1 MNSLHRIYNKSS
13 IDMQDVGDETVDL
26 VVTSPPYPMVEMWD
40 DCFKAQNIFVEQAF
54 ENKLYFQAWLEMHY
68 VLEEVWKEVVRVV
81 KPGGFVCINI
91 GDATRTFDG
100 NFQLFSSHSRIIQYF
115 IQNGFVCLPDI
126 LWRKRTNAPN
136 KFMGS
141 GMYPAGAYVTF
152 EHENILIFRKG
163 GKRTFTD
170 EEKKIRQESAY
181 FYNERN
187 IWFSD
192 VWDILGTSQKGI
204 KGSRE
209 RSGAYPFEIPY
220 RLINMYSIKGDTVL
234 DPFGGL
240 GTTLMASILSER
252 NSISFEIDKSLCE
265 YMVQRV
271 TDEKDWCKKISDR
284 LDAQGLHIKSE
295 KEKGKDKFYFNE
307 SLNRE
312 VKTKQEIKI
321 VFNIPYQYHIE
332 KGKNNYDTELEI
344 EYQNYFKYIKEIEE
358 KEMLLCYQI

>member
-1 MNSLHRIYNKSS
+1 MNTIHKVYNQSS
-13 IDMQDVGDETVDL
+13 VDMKVIKDDSVDL

-40 DCFKAQNIFVEQAF
+40 ECFKSQNIFIEQAF
-54 ENKLYFQAWLEMHY
+54 EKKMYYQAWIEMHNI
-68 VLEEVWKEVVRVV
+68 LEKVWKEIVRVV

-100 NFQLFSSHSRIIQYF
+100 NFQLFSNHSRIIQYF
-115 IQNGFVCLPDI
+115 ISNGFVCLPDI

-163 GKRTFTD
+163 EKRLFSE

-187 IWFSD
+187 MWFSD
-192 VWDILGTSQKGI
+192 VWDILGVSQKGI

-209 RSGAYPFEIPY
+209 RSGSYPLEVPY

-240 GTTLMASILSER
+240 GTTMLAAVIAGR
-252 NSISFEIDKSLCE
+252 NSLNFEIDKSLCE
-265 YMVQRV
+265 YMKERV
-271 TDEKDWCKKISDR
+271 LSEKDINSRIQER
-284 LDAQGLHIKSE
+284 LKTQEVHILSE
-295 KEKGKDKFYFNE
+295 KEKGKNKFYFNDN
-307 SLNRE
+307 LKRE
-312 VKTKQEIKI
+312 VKTKQEQKIKFDFVESISCKDDEI
-321 VFNIPYQYHIE
+321 VV
-332 KGKNNYDTELEI
+332 
-344 EYQNYFKYIKEIEE
+344 KYN
-358 KEMLLCYQI
+358 

>member
-1 MNSLHRIYNKSS
+1 MIEIETLHKVYNQSS
-13 IDMQDVGDETVDL
+13 VDMKVIKDDFVDL

-40 DCFKAQNIFVEQAF
+40 DCFKFQSIFVEQAF
-54 ENKLYFQAWLEMHY
+54 EKKMYYQAWIEMHNI
-68 VLEEVWKEVVRVV
+68 LEKVWKEIVRVV

-100 NFQLFSSHSRIIQYF
+100 NFQLFSNHSRIIQYF
-115 IQNGFVCLPDI
+115 ISNGFVCLPDI

-163 GKRTFTD
+163 GKRLFSE

-187 IWFSD
+187 MWFSD
-192 VWDILGTSQKGI
+192 VWDILGISQKGI

-209 RSGAYPFEIPY
+209 RSGSYPLEVPY
-220 RLINMYSIKGDTVL
+220 RLINMYSIKGDIVL

-240 GTTLMASILSER
+240 GTTMLAAVIAGR
-252 NSISFEIDKSLCE
+252 NSLNFEIDKSLCE
-265 YMVQRV
+265 YMKERV
-271 TDEKDWCKKISDR
+271 LSEKDINSRIQER
-284 LDAQGLHIKSE
+284 LKTQEVHILSE
-295 KEKGKDKFYFNE
+295 KEKGKNKFYFNDN
-307 SLNRE
+307 LKRE
-312 VKTKQEIKI
+312 VKTKQEQKIKFDFVESISCKDDEI
-321 VFNIPYQYHIE
+321 VV
-332 KGKNNYDTELEI
+332 
-344 EYQNYFKYIKEIEE
+344 KYN
-358 KEMLLCYQI
+358 

>member
-1 MNSLHRIYNKSS
+1 METLHKIYNQSS
-13 IDMQDVGDETVDL
+13 VQMSLIDDETVDL

-40 DCFKAQNIFVEQAF
+40 DCFSSQSVFVEQAF
-54 ENKLYFQAWLEMHY
+54 EKKMYYQAWLEMHNI
-68 VLEEVWKEVVRVV
+68 LEKVWKEVIRVV
-81 KPGGFVCINI
+81 KQGGFVCINI
-91 GDATRTFDG
+91 GDATRTFEDT
-100 NFQLFSSHSRIIQYF
+100 FQLFSNHSRIIQYF

-163 GKRTFTD
+163 GKRTFTE

-192 VWDILGTSQKGI
+192 VWEVMGTTQKGV

-220 RLINMYSIKGDTVL
+220 RLINMYSIKSDVVL

-252 NSISFEIDKSLCE
+252 NSVSFEIDKSLCD
-265 YMVQRV
+265 YMMQRV
-271 TDEKDWCKKISDR
+271 LDENDWHKKISDR
-284 LDAQGLHIKSE
+284 LSSQEIHIKNE
-295 KEKGKDKFYFNE
+295 KEKGKDKFYFNS

-312 VKTKQEIKI
+312 VKTKQEMKI
-321 VFNIPYQYHIE
+321 VFNTPRKCLIK
-332 KGKNNYDTELEI
+332 KGVNNYDTEI
-344 EYQNYFKYIKEIEE
+344 SVSYYDYFNFIKE
-358 KEMLLCYQI
+358 KEMLLCGQI

>member
-1 MNSLHRIYNKSS
+1 METIHKIINDTSVDMSVLNDNS
-13 IDMQDVGDETVDL
+13 VDL

-40 DCFKAQNIFVEQAF
+40 ECFKYQSDFVEQAF
-54 ENKLYFQAWLEMHY
+54 EKNMYNQAWLEMHY
-68 VLEEVWKEVVRVV
+68 VLDKVWKEIVRVV

-100 NFQLFSSHSRIIQYF
+100 NFQLFSNHSRIIQYF

-163 GKRTFTD
+163 GKRTFT
-170 EEKKIRQESAY
+170 EEDKKIRQESAY

-192 VWDILGTSQKGI
+192 VWEVMGTTQKGV

-209 RSGAYPFEIPY
+209 RSGAYPLEIPY

-240 GTTLMASILSER
+240 GTTLMASILSQR

-265 YMVQRV
+265 YMISRV
-271 TDEKDWCKKISDR
+271 LDETNWEKRIAER
-284 LDAQGLHIKSE
+284 LDNQELHIKSE

-307 SLNRE
+307 SLNRD
-312 VKTKQEIKI
+312 VKTKQEMKI
-321 VFNIPYQYHIE
+321 VLNVPYKCSIE
-332 KGKNNYDTELEI
+332 NNLNTEI
-344 EYQNYFKYIKEIEE
+344 KVWYKDYFYRIKE
-358 KEMLLCYQI
+358 KEM

>member
-1 MNSLHRIYNKSS
+1 MKTLHKIYNQSS
-13 IDMQDVGDETVDL
+13 VQMSLIEDETVDL

-40 DCFKAQNIFVEQAF
+40 DCFKSQNIFVEQAF
-54 ENKLYFQAWLEMHY
+54 EKKMYQQAWLEMHN
-68 VLEEVWKEVVRVV
+68 VLDKVWKEIVRVI

-91 GDATRTFDG
+91 GDATRTFEDT
-100 NFQLFSSHSRIIQYF
+100 FQLFSNHSRIIQYF

-163 GKRTFTD
+163 GKRTFTE

-192 VWDILGTSQKGI
+192 VWEVMGTTQKGV

-252 NSISFEIDKSLCE
+252 NSVSFEIDKSLCD
-265 YMVQRV
+265 YMMQRV
-271 TDEKDWCKKISDR
+271 LDENDWHKKISDR
-284 LDAQGLHIKSE
+284 LSSQEIHIKNE
-295 KEKGKDKFYFNE
+295 KEKGKDKFYLNS

-312 VKTKQEIKI
+312 VKTKQEMKI
-321 VFNIPYQYHIE
+321 VFNTPHKCLIK
-332 KGKNNYDTELEI
+332 KGVNNYDTEI
-344 EYQNYFKYIKEIEE
+344 SVSYYDYFNFIKE
-358 KEMLLCYQI
+358 KEMLLCGQI

>member
-1 MNSLHRIYNKSS
+1 METIHKIFNKSS
-13 IDMQDVGDETVDL
+13 IDMSEIADNSVNL

-40 DCFKAQNIFVEQAF
+40 ECFKSQSTFVEQAF
-54 ENKLYFQAWLEMHY
+54 DREMYNQAWLEMHY
-68 VLEEVWKEVVRVV
+68 VLNKVWKEIVRVV

-100 NFQLFSSHSRIIQYF
+100 NFQLFSNHSKIIQYF
-115 IQNGFVCLPDI
+115 IENGFVCLPDI

-163 GKRTFTD
+163 GKRTFTE

-187 IWFSD
+187 LWFSD
-192 VWDILGTSQKGI
+192 VWEVMGTTQKGV

-209 RSGAYPFEIPY
+209 RSGAYPLEIPY
-220 RLINMYSIKGDTVL
+220 RLINMYSIQGDTVL

-240 GTTLMASILSER
+240 GTTLIASVINGR
-252 NSISFEIDKSLCE
+252 NSISYEIDKYLCDFMLSRLTNTE
-265 YMVQRV
+265 NMNKMVL
-271 TDEKDWCKKISDR
+271 DR
-284 LDAQGLHIKSE
+284 LKAQELHIKSE
-295 KEKGKDKFYFNE
+295 KEKGKDKFY
-307 SLNRE
+307 LNVNLDRE
-312 VKTKQEIKI
+312 VKTKQEQNIKMLY
-321 VFNIPYQYHIE
+321 VDTIE
-332 KGKNNYDTELEI
+332 VSDDVKV
-344 EYQNYFKYIKEIEE
+344 KY
-358 KEMLLCYQI
+358 L